1 MMNTPAA
8 LWARGHALGKFNT
21 ELSMFSREQADSPR
35 NIARVPTGAAGD
47 REIEFPIGQ
56 ARAPTS
62 SGRAVLARADYR
74 VSYRGICKP
83 APVAASHCAI
93 SSRMPIALLTPWS
106 WILPTAF
113 QIPEFIRGYIDLIDT
128 EVLQS
133 VLQSI
138 GIFLIFVM
146 VIIVLR
152 RVRNLYNEVAALQ
165 AHVQQ
170 LSMNEQKRSLT
181 DFRARRQT
189 APDDSFANNSAETA
203 LKLAVTEVELK
214 ALRDMV
220 IELRQA
226 REDWKAQAGH
236 LVLAAAPITAR
247 APADTPSALASA
259 PTAAPEPER
268 PTS

>member
-1 MMNTPAA
+1 
-8 LWARGHALGKFNT
+8 
-21 ELSMFSREQADSPR
+21 
-35 NIARVPTGAAGD
+35 
-47 REIEFPIGQ
+47 
-56 ARAPTS
+56 
-62 SGRAVLARADYR
+62 
-74 VSYRGICKP
+74 
-83 APVAASHCAI
+83 
-93 SSRMPIALLTPWS
+93 MPIALLTPWS

-113 QIPEFIRGYIDLIDT
+113 QIPEFIRGYIGLIDT

-189 APDDSFANNSAETA
+189 APDGFANNSAETA

-220 IELRQA
+220 TELRQA
-226 REDWKAQAGH
+226 REDWKAQVGH
-236 LVLAAAPITAR
+236 LVLAVPPITAR

>member
-1 MMNTPAA
+1 
-8 LWARGHALGKFNT
+8 
-21 ELSMFSREQADSPR
+21 
-35 NIARVPTGAAGD
+35 
-47 REIEFPIGQ
+47 
-56 ARAPTS
+56 
-62 SGRAVLARADYR
+62 
-74 VSYRGICKP
+74 
-83 APVAASHCAI
+83 
-93 SSRMPIALLTPWS
+93 MPIALLTPWS

-113 QIPEFIRGYIDLIDT
+113 QISEFIRGYIGLIHT

-133 VLQSI
+133 VLQSV

-146 VIIVLR
+146 VIILLR

-170 LSMNEQKRSLT
+170 LSMNEQKRALT
-181 DFRARRQT
+181 DFRARRQI
-189 APDDSFANNSAETA
+189 APDDGFANNSAETA
-203 LKLAVTEVELK
+203 LKLAVTEIELK

-220 IELRQA
+220 AELRQA

-236 LVLAAAPITAR
+236 LVLAVPPITAR

>member
-1 MMNTPAA
+1 MG
-8 LWARGHALGKFNT
+8 LDGKDMRDT
-21 ELSMFSREQADSPR
+21 M
-35 NIARVPTGAAGD
+35 AAGN
-47 REIEFPIGQ
+47 I
-56 ARAPTS
+56 
-62 SGRAVLARADYR
+62 VLLFS
-74 VSYRGICKP
+74 VTEKG
-83 APVAASHCAI
+83 AI

-106 WILPTAF
+106 WILPTVF
-113 QIPEFIRGYIDLIDT
+113 QIHEFIRDYIGLIDT

-189 APDDSFANNSAETA
+189 APEDGVANNSAETA

-220 IELRQA
+220 TELRRA
-226 REDWKAQAGH
+226 RDDWKAP
-236 LVLAAAPITAR
+236 AAPPGRAAPPTPPR
-247 APADTPSALASA
+247 APADTPTALASA
-259 PTAAPEPER
+259 P
-268 PTS
+268 